1 MYVTHQTHVY
11 PIHKNVCY
19 HLPGMENTAHIVERK
34 GEIFNSVLGLVDVV
48 KGTNSYYKIQA
59 LESDKGGA

>member
-1 MYVTHQTHVY
+1 MKSDLILFFVSTG
-11 PIHKNVCY
+11 
-19 HLPGMENTAHIVERK
+19 LEDSAHIVEKK
-34 GEIFNSVLGLVDVV
+34 GDIFNSVLGLVDVV